1 MSPDELAQRF
11 HEAYERLA
19 PSFGYETRRESAVPW
34 EEVPE
39 NNRRLM
45 TATAAVAMQ
54 PLASRIEEL
63 EKGLRAIE
71 PWKLR
76 EIAEWFDL
84 IDKLLD
90 KLEVNGAPFREQYAM
105 PRKSDIQDDLR
116 SWAETVEALVG
127 AALGGEDG

>member
-1 MSPDELAQRF
+1 MAELEI
-11 HEAYERLA
+11 EAVRRKLHGGSQLTADDIVLLESEHGREVASYHKALQDRYEEIISLRD
-19 PSFGYETRRESAVPW
+19 
-34 EEVPE
+34 
-39 NNRRLM
+39 
-45 TATAAVAMQ
+45 
-54 PLASRIEEL
+54 RIVTL

-71 PWKLR
+71 PRKLR